1 MDELEKISGMMVP
14 ANLAELKNMEVRFT
28 RSIAKE
34 DGLHVIAERMKG
46 LSNAEN

>member
-1 MDELEKISGMMVP
+1 MKVP
-14 ANLAELKNMEVRFT
+14 SNLSELKNLEVRFT

-34 DGLHVIAERMKG
+34 DGLRVIAERMKG